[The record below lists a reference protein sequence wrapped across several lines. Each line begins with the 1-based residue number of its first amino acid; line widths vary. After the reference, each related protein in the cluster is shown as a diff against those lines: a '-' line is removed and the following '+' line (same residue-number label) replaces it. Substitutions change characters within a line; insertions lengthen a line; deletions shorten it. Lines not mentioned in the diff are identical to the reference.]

1 MTEKAAATEGEPQHR
16 RMLQRVVEPVQ
27 RCSVIVSKLAV
38 DVRPLI
44 RSQGD
49 SQLNCRSAA
58 ERGTSA
64 CPIFFAGE
72 MSLFSAATAVLL
84 SGCICPI
91 DGRELPSD
99 FYSRAGGEEPS
110 EVGSREFG
118 SIKHLEEH
126 RG

>member
-58 ERGTSA
+58 ERRTSA
-64 CPIFFAGE
+64 CPIFFPGE
-72 MSLFSAATAVLL
+72 MSLFSGGYSSPFVGLYVSDPWERAPLGLL
-84 SGCICPI
+84 
-91 DGRELPSD
+91 
-99 FYSRAGGEEPS
+99 
-110 EVGSREFG
+110 
-118 SIKHLEEH
+118 
-126 RG
+126 